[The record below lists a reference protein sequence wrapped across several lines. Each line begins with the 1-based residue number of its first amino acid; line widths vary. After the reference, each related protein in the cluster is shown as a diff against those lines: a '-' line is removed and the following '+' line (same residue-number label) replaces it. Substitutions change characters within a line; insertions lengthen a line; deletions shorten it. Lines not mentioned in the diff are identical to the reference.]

1 MRWGTP
7 WYSCGTKNGN
17 FTLVIKNGEVSSCTI
32 GNAYIFSG
40 RGSGSWDYDAEI
52 KGMTITSITIE

>member
-1 MRWGTP
+1 MRWGQP

-17 FTLVIKNGEVSSCTI
+17 FTLVIENGEVSSCEI

-40 RGSGSWDYDAEI
+40 RGAGSWDYDAEI
-52 KGMTITSITIE
+52 KSMTITNITIE